1 LTRGDSDFFS
11 ASTSLTESGD
21 VLVTATYLST
31 QGELMMIVYD
41 QNHVELG
48 HATGSNGVVEVVLE
62 GAAGSTVLIEMRLAD
77 GTEPTDPIA
86 YTLYV
91 SEFTQAPPDTN
102 APEVIGRYTFYNN
115 SSYDDNGE
123 AVTIDD
129 ANAIASDKVALLPGE
144 TASYANYTNYR
155 FGINGIMI
163 DVLDMPDPSI
173 LTVDDFQLH
182 VGNSADPATWDV
194 APPATL
200 TVLEGAGVDGSDRLV
215 LTWADQS
222 ITHTWL
228 QVRMLAN
235 TNTNLDVDDVFYFGN
250 AVGEVGN
257 AARVAGASGN
267 NADVNIFDISGAWS
281 HLHGSDT
288 ADITDPYDINKD
300 GAVNIF
306 DISAMWSNLRGGNGA
321 LQLGNIVNGT
331 LAVTQPT
338 LEPMSQPQDTLTN
351 VQTLAMA
358 LAQSNTSAHTPIANT
373 ANTLPTDNTNRIRL
387 LLVD

>member
-1 LTRGDSDFFS
+1 
-11 ASTSLTESGD
+11 
-21 VLVTATYLST
+21 
-31 QGELMMIVYD
+31 
-41 QNHVELG
+41 
-48 HATGSNGVVEVVLE
+48 
-62 GAAGSTVLIEMRLAD
+62 
-77 GTEPTDPIA
+77 
-86 YTLYV
+86 
-91 SEFTQAPPDTN
+91 
-102 APEVIGRYTFYNN
+102 
-115 SSYDDNGE
+115 
-123 AVTIDD
+123 
-129 ANAIASDKVALLPGE
+129 
-144 TASYANYTNYR
+144 
-155 FGINGIMI
+155 
-163 DVLDMPDPSI
+163 MPDPSI

-321 LQLGNIVNGT
+321 LQLGTVDPGDSN
-331 LAVTQPT
+331 LAVNLAGGSLAPGSLTPGGLTLQPVNT
-338 LEPMSQPQDTLTN
+338 VDDIQSLTVPTTIIPATRQQALSS

-358 LAQSNTSAHTPIANT
+358 LASSRPISQNSTNASTNTSDAQEE
-373 ANTLPTDNTNRIRL
+373 NTNRVRL
-387 LLVD
+387 LIVEE